1 MTYKINPE
9 LPLKYHLETHT
20 SMPSYPTR
28 HDFMF
33 DVINYLVKVFEAKS
47 KVLDSKNVKFTSKT
61 LKYVYGDKFTA
72 EFVEKLKPLISSLVE
87 EGSLTKNEDTIFVS
101 EPEFQKYYTPITN

>member
-1 MTYKINPE
+1 MNYKLNLE

-33 DVINYLVKVFEAKS
+33 DVINYIVRVFESKS
-47 KVLDSKNVKFTSKT
+47 KELEPNNVKFSTKT
-61 LKYVYGDKFTA
+61 LKYVYGDRFTP
-72 EFVEKLKPLISSLVE
+72 EFIEKIKPLISSLVE
-87 EGSLTKNEDTIFVS
+87 EGILVKKEDTLFVS
-101 EPEFQKYYTPITN
+101 QVEFEKFYTPITN